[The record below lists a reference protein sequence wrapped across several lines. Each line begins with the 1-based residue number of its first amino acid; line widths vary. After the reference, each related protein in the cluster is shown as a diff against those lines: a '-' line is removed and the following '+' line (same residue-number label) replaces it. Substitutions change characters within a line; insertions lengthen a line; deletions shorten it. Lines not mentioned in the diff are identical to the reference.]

1 MKKNRKKLIIIGII
15 IVVLMAVFYVLNN
28 RFGIT
33 KYAEN
38 LNIASDSK
46 ELLAVALLNNIEEA
60 ETKYKIEDVKVYEYN
75 GDELYI
81 IIPIYKNVSINVYS
95 AVMEEADIVKDK
107 LLYTTNKPFILK
119 CNISDIIPN
128 TIVDIKQ
135 NNKIYN
141 YSPSLNLKDG
151 SLYVNEYVEDISFKE
166 EGAP

>member
-15 IVVLMAVFYVLNN
+15 LVVLMAIFYILNN

-33 KYAEN
+33 KYAED
-38 LNIASDSK
+38 LNIPSDSK
-46 ELLAVALLNNIEEA
+46 ELIAIALLNNIEEA
-60 ETKYKIEDVKVYEYN
+60 ETQYKIEDAKVYEYN
-75 GDELYI
+75 GGELYL

-95 AVMEEADIVKDK
+95 AVMEEADIVKDN

-128 TIVDIKQ
+128 TVVDIKQ

-141 YSPSLNLKDG
+141 YSPGLDLKDG
-151 SLYVNEYVEDISFKE
+151 GVHTNEYVLDITKE
-166 EGAP
+166 